1 MTSGTHVG
9 SIKLLGTSH
18 VSLESVELVTQTIEN
33 DLPDVV
39 AVELDPLRYKQL
51 CGDSPDN
58 LMPNKFLN
66 NKAIFQFLAYW
77 LLSTIQKQIGKHFG
91 VTPGADMKAAI
102 DVAKKNQINLALVD
116 RDIQITINRFWNS
129 ISLLQKIKLVWELI
143 SSVTSFNSLF
153 TSNEYDPSSIGD
165 IDVVTTMLSEF
176 RKFSPRGAQVLID
189 ERDAYIAHQLL
200 KIASVETNIVAVV
213 GAGHIS
219 GIEQYLSHPETL
231 PPLDSLVQL
240 SHKTRFPIF
249 KLIGYLMALAFI
261 SFFILLIMA
270 GVQNMFLLRLFLS
283 WVLFNAIFAFT
294 FAKLAGAHW
303 TSAIVGGLVAWA
315 TSLNPL
321 LAPGWF
327 AGYVELK
334 YLSISTSDFEKL
346 NKLFDNK
353 DMSTSSLISSLYGVP
368 LFKLIMIVAMTN
380 IGSIIASLLFPF
392 VVIPLIA
399 PDIGGVSALFD
410 ALLQG
415 VENILRLSSNF
426 LN

>member
-1 MTSGTHVG
+1 MTSGTHIG

-18 VSLESVELVTQTIEN
+18 VSKDSVDLVTRTIEA

-51 CGDSPDN
+51 CDDFSDELVPT
-58 LMPNKFLN
+58 KFLN
-66 NKAIFQFLAYW
+66 NKAVFQFLAYW
-77 LLSTIQKQIGKHFG
+77 LLSTIQKKIAKHFG

-102 DVAKKNQINLALVD
+102 DVARENQINLALVD

-143 SSVTSFNSLF
+143 FSISSFNSFF
-153 TSNEYDPSSIGD
+153 TSNEYDPSSVEDTD
-165 IDVVTTMLSEF
+165 IVTAMIAEF
-176 RKFSPRGAQVLID
+176 RKFSPRGAQALID

-213 GAGHIS
+213 GAGHVS
-219 GIEQYLSHPETL
+219 GIEQYLSHPENL
-231 PPLDSLVQL
+231 PPLDSLTQL

-249 KLIGYLMALAFI
+249 KLIGYLIALAFI
-261 SFFILLIMA
+261 LFFILLVMA
-270 GVQNMFLLRLFLS
+270 GVQNMFLLRLFFS

-303 TSAIVGGLVAWA
+303 SSATVGGLVAWA

-327 AGYVELK
+327 AGYIELK
-334 YLSISTSDFEKL
+334 YLSISTSDLEKL
-346 NKLFDNK
+346 NELFDNK
-353 DMSTSSLISSLYGVP
+353 DASTSSLLSSLYDVP

-380 IGSIIASLLFPF
+380 IGSIIASFLFPF

-399 PDIGGVSALFD
+399 PDIGGISALFD

-415 VENILRLSSNF
+415 VENILDILISI
-426 LN
+426 L

>member
-9 SIKLLGTSH
+9 SIKLIGTSH
-18 VSLESVELVTQTIEN
+18 VSKDSVDLVTRTIEN

-39 AVELDPLRYKQL
+39 AVELDTIRYKQL
-51 CGDSPDN
+51 CDDLPDE
-58 LMPNKFLN
+58 LAPNKFLN

-77 LLSTIQKQIGKHFG
+77 LLSTIQKKIGKHFG

-102 DVAKKNQINLALVD
+102 DVARENQINLALVD

-143 SSVTSFNSLF
+143 SSITSLNSFF
-153 TSNEYDPSSIGD
+153 TSNEYDPSALEDTD
-165 IDVVTTMLSEF
+165 IVTAMITEF
-176 RKFSPRGAQVLID
+176 RKFSPRGAQALID

-213 GAGHIS
+213 GAGHVS
-219 GIEQYLSHPETL
+219 GIEKYLSHPEKL
-231 PPLDSLVQL
+231 PPLDSLTQL
-240 SHKTRFPIF
+240 SHKTHFPIF
-249 KLIGYLMALAFI
+249 KLIGYLIALAFI
-261 SFFILLIMA
+261 SFFILLVMA
-270 GVQNMFLLRLFLS
+270 GVQNMFLLRLFFS
-283 WVLFNAIFAFT
+283 WVLLNAIFAFT

-303 TSAIVGGLVAWA
+303 TSATVGGLVAWA

-334 YLSISTSDFEKL
+334 HLSISISDLEKL
-346 NKLFDNK
+346 NEIFDNK
-353 DMSTSSLISSLYGVP
+353 DTPISSLLSSLYDVP

-380 IGSIIASLLFPF
+380 IGSIIASFLFPF
-392 VVIPLIA
+392 VIIPLIA
-399 PDIGGVSALFD
+399 PDIGGISALFD

-415 VENILRLSSNF
+415 VENILDILI
-426 LN
+426 LIL

>member
-1 MTSGTHVG
+1 MASGTHVG
-9 SIKLLGTSH
+9 SIKLIGTSH
-18 VSLESVELVTQTIEN
+18 VSKDSVDLVTRTIEN

-39 AVELDPLRYKQL
+39 AVELDTIRYKQL
-51 CGDSPDN
+51 CDDLPDE
-58 LMPNKFLN
+58 LAPNKFLN

-77 LLSTIQKQIGKHFG
+77 LLSTIQKKIGKHFG

-102 DVAKKNQINLALVD
+102 DVARENQINLALVD

-143 SSVTSFNSLF
+143 SSITSLNSFF
-153 TSNEYDPSSIGD
+153 TSNEYDPSAMEDTD
-165 IDVVTTMLSEF
+165 IVTAMITEF
-176 RKFSPRGAQVLID
+176 RKFSPRGAQALID

-200 KIASVETNIVAVV
+200 KIATVETNIVAVV
-213 GAGHIS
+213 GAGHVS
-219 GIEQYLSHPETL
+219 GIEKYLSHPEKL
-231 PPLDSLVQL
+231 PPLDSLTQL
-240 SHKTRFPIF
+240 SHKTHFPIF
-249 KLIGYLMALAFI
+249 KLIGYLIALAFI
-261 SFFILLIMA
+261 SFFILLVMA
-270 GVQNMFLLRLFLS
+270 GVQNTFLLRLFFS

-303 TSAIVGGLVAWA
+303 TSATVGGLVAWA

-334 YLSISTSDFEKL
+334 HLSISTSDLEKL
-346 NKLFDNK
+346 NEIFDNK
-353 DMSTSSLISSLYGVP
+353 DTPTSSLLSSLYDVP

-380 IGSIIASLLFPF
+380 IGSIIASFLFPF
-392 VVIPLIA
+392 VIIPLIA
-399 PDIGGVSALFD
+399 PDIGGISALFD

-415 VENILRLSSNF
+415 VENILDILI
-426 LN
+426 LIL

>member
-1 MTSGTHVG
+1 MNSGTHVG

-39 AVELDPLRYKQL
+39 AVELDTLRYKQL
-51 CGDSPDN
+51 CDDLPEEVI
-58 LMPNKFLN
+58 PKKFLN
-66 NKAIFQFLAYW
+66 NKAIFQLLAYW

-102 DVAKKNQINLALVD
+102 DAARENQINLALVD
-116 RDIQITINRFWNS
+116 RDIQITINRFWNN
-129 ISLLQKIKLVWELI
+129 ISLLQKIKLIWELI
-143 SSVTSFNSLF
+143 YSVTNFNSLF
-153 TSNEYDPSSIGD
+153 DSNEHDPSVIGD
-165 IDVVTTMLSEF
+165 MDVVTAMLAEF
-176 RKFSPRGAQVLID
+176 RKFSPRGAEALID

-200 KIASVETNIVAVV
+200 KIASVEANIIAVV

-219 GIEQYLSHPETL
+219 GIQKYLSQPETL
-231 PPLDSLVQL
+231 PPLESLLQVTPR
-240 SHKTRFPIF
+240 TRFPIL
-249 KLIGYLMALAFI
+249 KIIGYLVALAFI
-261 SFFILLIMA
+261 SFFILLVMA
-270 GVQNMFLLRLFLS
+270 GVQNTFLLRLFLS

-303 TSAIVGGLVAWA
+303 TSATVGGLVAWA

-327 AGYVELK
+327 AGYVELR
-334 YLSISTSDFEKL
+334 YLSISISDLEKL
-346 NKLFDNK
+346 NELFDSK
-353 DMSTSSLISSLYGVP
+353 DTPAFSLMSSLYDVP

-380 IGSIIASLLFPF
+380 IGSIIASFLFPF
-392 VVIPLIA
+392 VIIPLIA
-399 PDIGGVSALFD
+399 PDIGGISALFD

-415 VENILRLSSNF
+415 VENILNILITT
-426 LN
+426 L

>member
-9 SIKLLGTSH
+9 SIKLIGTSH
-18 VSLESVELVTQTIEN
+18 VSKDSVDLVTRTIEN

-39 AVELDPLRYKQL
+39 AVELDTIRYKQL
-51 CGDSPDN
+51 CDDLPDE
-58 LMPNKFLN
+58 LAPNKFLN

-77 LLSTIQKQIGKHFG
+77 LLSTIQKKIGKHFG

-102 DVAKKNQINLALVD
+102 DVARENQINLALVD

-143 SSVTSFNSLF
+143 SSITSLNSFF
-153 TSNEYDPSSIGD
+153 TSNEYDPSAMEDTD
-165 IDVVTTMLSEF
+165 IVTAMITEF
-176 RKFSPRGAQVLID
+176 RKFSPRGAQALID

-213 GAGHIS
+213 GAGHVS
-219 GIEQYLSHPETL
+219 GIEKYLSHPEKL
-231 PPLDSLVQL
+231 PPLDSLTQL
-240 SHKTRFPIF
+240 SHKTHFPIF
-249 KLIGYLMALAFI
+249 KLIGYLIALAFI
-261 SFFILLIMA
+261 SFFILLVMA
-270 GVQNMFLLRLFLS
+270 GVQNTFLLRLFFS

-303 TSAIVGGLVAWA
+303 TSATVGGLVAWA

-334 YLSISTSDFEKL
+334 HLSISTSDLEKL
-346 NKLFDNK
+346 NEIFDNK
-353 DMSTSSLISSLYGVP
+353 DTPTSSLLSSLYDVP

-380 IGSIIASLLFPF
+380 IGSIIASFLFPF
-392 VVIPLIA
+392 VIIPLIA
-399 PDIGGVSALFD
+399 PDIGGISALFD

-415 VENILRLSSNF
+415 VENILDILI
-426 LN
+426 LIL

>member
-9 SIKLLGTSH
+9 SIKLIGTSH
-18 VSLESVELVTQTIEN
+18 VSKDSVDLVTRTIEN

-39 AVELDPLRYKQL
+39 AVELDTIRYKQL
-51 CGDSPDN
+51 CDDLPDE
-58 LMPNKFLN
+58 LAPNKFLN
-66 NKAIFQFLAYW
+66 NKAVFQFLAYW
-77 LLSTIQKQIGKHFG
+77 LLSTIQKKIGKHFG

-102 DVAKKNQINLALVD
+102 DVARENQINLALVD

-143 SSVTSFNSLF
+143 SSITSLNSFF
-153 TSNEYDPSSIGD
+153 TSNEYDPSAMEDTD
-165 IDVVTTMLSEF
+165 IVTAMITEF
-176 RKFSPRGAQVLID
+176 RKFSPRGAQALID

-213 GAGHIS
+213 GAGHVS
-219 GIEQYLSHPETL
+219 GIEKYLSHPEKL
-231 PPLDSLVQL
+231 PPLDSLTQL
-240 SHKTRFPIF
+240 SHKTHFPIF
-249 KLIGYLMALAFI
+249 KLIGYLIALAFI
-261 SFFILLIMA
+261 SFFILLVMA
-270 GVQNMFLLRLFLS
+270 GVQNTFLLRLFFS

-303 TSAIVGGLVAWA
+303 TSATVGGLVAWA

-334 YLSISTSDFEKL
+334 HLSISISDLEKL
-346 NKLFDNK
+346 NEIFDNK
-353 DMSTSSLISSLYGVP
+353 DTPISSLLSSLYDVP

-380 IGSIIASLLFPF
+380 IGSIIASFLFPF
-392 VVIPLIA
+392 VIIPLIA
-399 PDIGGVSALFD
+399 PDIGGISALFD

-415 VENILRLSSNF
+415 VENILDILI
-426 LN
+426 LIL

>member
-9 SIKLLGTSH
+9 SIKLIGTSH
-18 VSLESVELVTQTIEN
+18 VSKDSVDLVTRTIEN

-39 AVELDPLRYKQL
+39 AVELDTIRYKQL
-51 CGDSPDN
+51 CDDLPDE
-58 LMPNKFLN
+58 LAPNKFLN

-77 LLSTIQKQIGKHFG
+77 LLSTIQKKIGKHFG

-102 DVAKKNQINLALVD
+102 DVARENQINLALVD

-143 SSVTSFNSLF
+143 SSITSLNSFF
-153 TSNEYDPSSIGD
+153 TSNEYDPSAMEDTD
-165 IDVVTTMLSEF
+165 IVTAMITEF
-176 RKFSPRGAQVLID
+176 RKFSPRGAQALID

-213 GAGHIS
+213 GAGHVS
-219 GIEQYLSHPETL
+219 GIEKYLSHPEKL
-231 PPLDSLVQL
+231 PPLDSLTQL
-240 SHKTRFPIF
+240 SHKTHFPIF
-249 KLIGYLMALAFI
+249 KLIGYLIALAFI
-261 SFFILLIMA
+261 SFFILLVMA
-270 GVQNMFLLRLFLS
+270 GVQNMFLLRLFFS
-283 WVLFNAIFAFT
+283 WVLLNAIFAFT

-303 TSAIVGGLVAWA
+303 TSATVGGLVAWA

-334 YLSISTSDFEKL
+334 HLSISISDLEKL
-346 NKLFDNK
+346 NEIFDNK
-353 DMSTSSLISSLYGVP
+353 DTPISSLLSSLYDVP

-380 IGSIIASLLFPF
+380 IGSIIASFLFPF
-392 VVIPLIA
+392 VIIPLIA
-399 PDIGGVSALFD
+399 PDIGGISALFD

-415 VENILRLSSNF
+415 VENILDILI
-426 LN
+426 LIL

>member
-9 SIKLLGTSH
+9 SIKLIGTSH
-18 VSLESVELVTQTIEN
+18 VSKDSVDLVTRTIEN

-39 AVELDPLRYKQL
+39 AVELDTIRYKQL
-51 CGDSPDN
+51 CDDLPDE
-58 LMPNKFLN
+58 LAPNKFLN

-77 LLSTIQKQIGKHFG
+77 LLSTIQKKIGKHFG

-102 DVAKKNQINLALVD
+102 DVARENQINLALVD

-143 SSVTSFNSLF
+143 SSITSLNSFF
-153 TSNEYDPSSIGD
+153 TSNEYDPSAMEDTD
-165 IDVVTTMLSEF
+165 IVTAMITEF
-176 RKFSPRGAQVLID
+176 RKFSPRGAQALID

-200 KIASVETNIVAVV
+200 KIATVETNIVAVV
-213 GAGHIS
+213 GAGHVS
-219 GIEQYLSHPETL
+219 GIEKYLSHPEKL
-231 PPLDSLVQL
+231 PPLDSLTQL
-240 SHKTRFPIF
+240 SHKTHFPIF
-249 KLIGYLMALAFI
+249 KLIGYLIALAFI
-261 SFFILLIMA
+261 SFFILLVMA
-270 GVQNMFLLRLFLS
+270 GVQNTFLLRLFFS

-303 TSAIVGGLVAWA
+303 TSATVGGLVAWA

-334 YLSISTSDFEKL
+334 HLSISTSDLEKL
-346 NKLFDNK
+346 NEIFDNK
-353 DMSTSSLISSLYGVP
+353 DTPTSSLLSSLYDVP

-380 IGSIIASLLFPF
+380 IGSIIASFLFPF
-392 VVIPLIA
+392 VIIPLIA
-399 PDIGGVSALFD
+399 PDIGGISALFD

-415 VENILRLSSNF
+415 VENILDILI
-426 LN
+426 LIL

>member
-9 SIKLLGTSH
+9 SIKLIGTSH
-18 VSLESVELVTQTIEN
+18 VSKDSVDLVTRTIEN

-39 AVELDPLRYKQL
+39 AVELDTIRYKQL
-51 CGDSPDN
+51 CDDLPDE
-58 LMPNKFLN
+58 LAPNKFLN

-77 LLSTIQKQIGKHFG
+77 LLSTIQKKIGKHFG

-102 DVAKKNQINLALVD
+102 DVARENQINLALVD

-143 SSVTSFNSLF
+143 SSITSLNSFF
-153 TSNEYDPSSIGD
+153 TSNEYDPSAMEDTD
-165 IDVVTTMLSEF
+165 IVTAMITEF
-176 RKFSPRGAQVLID
+176 RKFSPRGAQALID

-213 GAGHIS
+213 GAGHVS
-219 GIEQYLSHPETL
+219 GIEKYLSHPEKL
-231 PPLDSLVQL
+231 PPLDSLTQL
-240 SHKTRFPIF
+240 SHKTHFPIF
-249 KLIGYLMALAFI
+249 KLIGYLIALAFI
-261 SFFILLIMA
+261 SFFILLVMA
-270 GVQNMFLLRLFLS
+270 GVQNMFLLRLFFS
-283 WVLFNAIFAFT
+283 WVLLNAIFAFT

-303 TSAIVGGLVAWA
+303 TSATVGGLVAWA

-334 YLSISTSDFEKL
+334 HLSISISDLEKL
-346 NKLFDNK
+346 NEIFDNK
-353 DMSTSSLISSLYGVP
+353 DTPISSLLSSLYDVP

-380 IGSIIASLLFPF
+380 IGSIIASFLFPF
-392 VVIPLIA
+392 VIIPLIA
-399 PDIGGVSALFD
+399 PDIGGISALFD

-415 VENILRLSSNF
+415 VENILDILISI
-426 LN
+426 L